1 MSLYTGKAL
10 TALIS
15 AIKADAACAAL
26 VGSRVYTA
34 VPQKPTFPYIVI
46 RTFSLPY
53 DAKGGFTG
61 TEVTARIQVLS
72 EYRGAKEVSD
82 VVTALHGALHEQNI
96 PVTGAN
102 LVNLRY
108 DGGGDALLEPDG
120 KRWQGAV
127 DFRLVL
133 TKQ

>member
-1 MSLYTGKAL
+1 MSLFTGKAIG
-10 TALIS
+10 ALIT
-15 AIKADAACAAL
+15 AIKADAVCAAL
-26 VGSRVYTA
+26 VGGRVYTA
-34 VPQKPTFPYIVI
+34 VPQKPSFPYIVI
-46 RTFSLPY
+46 RTFSQPY
-53 DAKGGFTG
+53 DAKGLNG

-72 EYRGAKEVSD
+72 EYRGAKEVDD
-82 VVTALHGALHEQNI
+82 VITALHGALHEQSLA
-96 PVTGAN
+96 VTGAN

-133 TKQ
+133 TNE